1 LRHILD
7 SSTYSNDLIN
17 RVVVTGRQHFS
28 FFDYTIVSYD
38 SFRYC
43 YITPCAFTFYNLI
56 ALWQTVVDIINV
68 AGTEYAILLPIEEE
82 NDEAIILKFTVDEEG
97 NELLV
102 DIEDDEEWEKVAD
115 AWEETLTEE
124 AE

>member
-1 LRHILD
+1 MNEQEEII
-7 SSTYSNDLIN
+7 TLIDEE
-17 RVVVTGRQHFS
+17 GAEHDF
-28 FFDYTIVSYD
+28 
-38 SFRYC
+38 
-43 YITPCAFTFYNLI
+43 A
-56 ALWQTVVDIINV
+56 VVDIINV